1 MVISASTRNVSS
13 ASIQYQQSDKEQS
26 VEVCRNGLSGEKPKE
41 LFEEFKQVAD
51 LNTRTEKKYVTAVI
65 SPPKEYSQNLSLN
78 DWAKLAEDYLK
89 REGIE
94 KNNQYLVHL
103 HQSTDDKHL
112 HIIANRIDFH
122 GKNQVT
128 SHNIGERASGHAE
141 VLSKERNWKTAQE
154 ITGKKKAEI
163 KKVLLQ
169 EKGQSRSLGDLV
181 SRMDKRGYIMQISEN
196 SKGLNGA
203 RIIPKADINMNP
215 SVLEKVT
222 KQGFKLSEI
231 DPQLKIKD
239 IALELTKLTPKNI
252 ALEVTKS
259 VTRNITKDRGMSL

>member
-1 MVISASTRNVSS
+1 MISASTRNVSS
-13 ASIQYQQSDKEQS
+13 KSIQYQQSDKEQS
-26 VEVCRNGLSGEKPKE
+26 VEVCRNGLSGEKPKDLFAE
-41 LFEEFKQVAD
+41 LKEIAD
-51 LNTRTEKKYVTAVI
+51 RNTRTEKKYVTAVI

-89 REGIE
+89 KEGIG
-94 KNNQYLVHL
+94 KDNQYLVHL

-112 HIIANRIDFH
+112 HIIANRIDYY
-122 GKNQVT
+122 GKNQVK

-154 ITGKKKAEI
+154 ITGEKKAEI
-163 KKVLLQ
+163 KNVLLQ
-169 EKGQSRSLGDLV
+169 EKSQSRSLGDLV

-222 KQGFKLSEI
+222 KQGFKLSDI
-231 DPQLKIKD
+231 DPKLKIKE
-239 IALELTKLTPKNI
+239 IAL
-252 ALEVTKS
+252 ALAKS
-259 VTRNITKDRGMSL
+259 ISKDRGMSL

>member
-13 ASIQYQQSDKEQS
+13 RSISYQQSDKEQS

-51 LNTRTEKKYVTAVI
+51 LNKRTEKKYVTAVI
-65 SPPKEYSQNLSLN
+65 SPPKEYSQNLNLN

-89 REGIE
+89 REGIG
-94 KNNQYLVHL
+94 KDNQYLVHL

-112 HIIANRIDFH
+112 HIIANRIDYY

-141 VLSKERNWKTAQE
+141 VLSKERNWKTAKE
-154 ITGKKKAEI
+154 ITGEKKAEI
-163 KKVLLQ
+163 KNVLLQ
-169 EKGQSRSLGDLV
+169 EKGQSKSLRDLV
-181 SRMDKRGYIMQISEN
+181 DRMDNRGYIMQISEN

-222 KQGFKLSEI
+222 KQGFKLSDI
-231 DPQLKIKD
+231 DPKLKIKE
-239 IALELTKLTPKNI
+239 IALDL
-252 ALEVTKS
+252 AKS
-259 VTRNITKDRGMSL
+259 IGKDRGMSM